1 MFYGVSQLGS
11 AQYGSSRS
19 SAVQTR
25 TITETFTVSE
35 HINKAITKTV
45 IETFTISEHIDKART
60 ITHLETFTLSEWIL
74 KTKNGENAT
83 WIRIPKNSTSWT
95 SLPKST

>member
-1 MFYGVSQLGS
+1 MYGVSQLGS
-11 AQYGSSRS
+11 TQYGASRS
-19 SAVQTR
+19 SAMQTYTIYE
-25 TITETFTVSE
+25 TITLSE
-35 HINKAITKTV
+35 HIDKAITKT
-45 IETFTISEHIDKART
+45 ILETFTISEHIDKART